1 MNRSRSVY
9 HEWFSIVSDALPA
22 SAEAMRRSIAYLITV
37 WQRSCPA
44 AHVITL
50 LHRISCRGAQH
61 FMHIRER
68 LIQRCSLGAVVCAE
82 TTVCADI
89 DGDVV
94 FLYHITDAQHVGPRP
109 DGTER
114 GHALMARDD
123 RRQHVL
129 MQQGLDAFVEVRQHA
144 MPPRAHFG
152 AFAAGLLRLH
162 GIEGEQVRDQAASAL
177 RTYYLVLMRLC
188 RAPQMRGRRVG
199 VCGGVS
205 QCTHR
210 RKRLARG
217 GRMDVPASACG
228 MQRQP

>member
-9 HEWFSIVSDALPA
+9 HEWFSIVSDALLA

-44 AHVITL
+44 AHVFPL

-68 LIQRCSLGAVVCAE
+68 LIQRCTYGAGVCAE
-82 TTVCADI
+82 TTVGADI

-114 GHALMARDD
+114 GHALMARAV
-123 RRQHVL
+123 RRLHALIQL
-129 MQQGLDAFVEVRQHA
+129 ALSPFPEPRQHA
-144 MPPRAHFG
+144 MPPRPHFG
-152 AFAAGLLRLH
+152 AFPP
-162 GIEGEQVRDQAASAL
+162 S
-177 RTYYLVLMRLC
+177 
-188 RAPQMRGRRVG
+188 P
-199 VCGGVS
+199 
-205 QCTHR
+205 
-210 RKRLARG
+210 
-217 GRMDVPASACG
+217 
-228 MQRQP
+228 RQ